1 MKDKFFFDTNVLV
14 YMQDASDSVKQQKAR
29 SLLSTY
35 LDNGTA
41 VISTQCLQEFYNVL
55 ANKMKQDKIKIKQ
68 IIHSL
73 SENIPVV
80 QVTPT
85 LIENGIDISIKTQ
98 FSLWDSL
105 MISAASFAKCTV
117 LYSED
122 MNDGQVV
129 NGVKILNPFVN

>member
-1 MKDKFFFDTNVLV
+1 MKDKYFFDTNILV
-14 YMQDASDSVKQQKAR
+14 YMQDVSNLVKQQKAR
-29 SLLSTY
+29 SLLSTH
-35 LDNGTA
+35 LGNGTA

-55 ANKMKQDKIKIKQ
+55 ANKMKQDKIKTKQ
-68 IIHSL
+68 IMHSL

-105 MISAASFAKCTV
+105 MISAASFAKCTT

-122 MNDGQVV
+122 MNDGQVID
-129 NGVKILNPFVN
+129 GVTIKNPFV

>member
-1 MKDKFFFDTNVLV
+1 M
-14 YMQDASDSVKQQKAR
+14 
-29 SLLSTY
+29 
-35 LDNGTA
+35 
-41 VISTQCLQEFYNVL
+41 
-55 ANKMKQDKIKIKQ
+55 
-68 IIHSL
+68 

-85 LIENGIDISIKTQ
+85 LIENGIDISINTQ

>member
-29 SLLSTY
+29 SLLSTH

-55 ANKMKQDKIKIKQ
+55 ANKMKQDKIKTKQ

-85 LIENGIDISIKTQ
+85 LIENGIDISINTQ

>member
-1 MKDKFFFDTNVLV
+1 MKDKYFFDTNVLV
-14 YMQDASDSVKQQKAR
+14 YMQDASDLVKQQKAR
-29 SLLSTY
+29 SLLSTH
-35 LDNGTA
+35 LSNGSA

-55 ANKMKQDKIKIKQ
+55 ANKMKLDKIQTKQ
-68 IIHSL
+68 IMHSL

-85 LIENGIDISIKTQ
+85 LIENGIDISINTQ

-105 MISAASFAKCTV
+105 MLSAASFAKCTV

-129 NGVKILNPFVN
+129 NGVKIQNPFV

>member
-55 ANKMKQDKIKIKQ
+55 ANKMKQDKIKTKQ

-122 MNDGQVV
+122 MR
-129 NGVKILNPFVN
+129 

>member
-1 MKDKFFFDTNVLV
+1 MKDKYFFDTNILV
-14 YMQDASDSVKQQKAR
+14 YMQDASDPVKQQKAR
-29 SLLSTY
+29 FLLSTH

-55 ANKMKQDKIKIKQ
+55 ANKMKQNKIQTKLIM
-68 IIHSL
+68 HSL

-80 QVTPT
+80 QITPE
-85 LIENGIDISIKTQ
+85 LIETGIDISVGTQ
-98 FSLWDSL
+98 FSFWDSL

-117 LYSED
+117 LFSED

-129 NGVKILNPFVN
+129 NGVTIKNPFV

>member
-55 ANKMKQDKIKIKQ
+55 ANKMKQDKIKTKQ

>member
-29 SLLSTY
+29 SLLSTH

-55 ANKMKQDKIKIKQ
+55 ANKMKQDKIKTKQ

-85 LIENGIDISIKTQ
+85 LIENGIDISINTQ

-122 MNDGQVV
+122 MNDGQIV

>member
-1 MKDKFFFDTNVLV
+1 MKDKYFFDTNVLV
-14 YMQDASDSVKQQKAR
+14 YMQDASNLVKQQKAR
-29 SLLSTY
+29 SLLSTH
-35 LDNGTA
+35 LGNGTA

-55 ANKMKQDKIKIKQ
+55 ANKMKQDKIQTKQ
-68 IIHSL
+68 IMHSL

-105 MISAASFAKCTV
+105 MLSAASFAKCAV

-122 MNDGQVV
+122 
-129 NGVKILNPFVN
+129 I

>member
-1 MKDKFFFDTNVLV
+1 MKDKYFFDTNVLV
-14 YMQDASDSVKQQKAR
+14 YMQDASDLVKQQKAR
-29 SLLSTY
+29 SLLSTH
-35 LDNGTA
+35 LSNGSA

-55 ANKMKQDKIKIKQ
+55 ANKMKQDKIQTKQ
-68 IIHSL
+68 IMHSL

-85 LIENGIDISIKTQ
+85 LIENGIDISINTQ

-105 MISAASFAKCTV
+105 MLSAASFAKCTV

-129 NGVKILNPFVN
+129 NGVKIQNPFA

>member
-1 MKDKFFFDTNVLV
+1 MKDKYFFDTNVLV
-14 YMQDASDSVKQQKAR
+14 YMQDASNLVKQQKAR
-29 SLLSTY
+29 SLLSTH
-35 LDNGTA
+35 LGNGTA

-55 ANKMKQDKIKIKQ
+55 ANKMKQDKIQTKQ
-68 IIHSL
+68 IMHSL

-105 MISAASFAKCTV
+105 MISAASFAKCTI

-122 MNDGQVV
+122 MNDGQVID
-129 NGVKILNPFVN
+129 GVTIKNPFV

>member
-1 MKDKFFFDTNVLV
+1 MKDKYFFDTNVLV
-14 YMQDASDSVKQQKAR
+14 YMQDASNLVKQQKAR
-29 SLLSTY
+29 SLLSTH
-35 LDNGTA
+35 LGNGTA

-55 ANKMKQDKIKIKQ
+55 ANKMKQDKIQTKQ
-68 IIHSL
+68 IMHSL

-105 MISAASFAKCTV
+105 MISAASFAKCTI

-122 MNDGQVV
+122 MNDGQVID
-129 NGVKILNPFVN
+129 GVTIRNPFV